1 MGALKFEFRMVLNVS
16 TMGALKFEFKLTM
29 TAALI
34 EVKSNNQ
41 LFARVHFIN
50 AFRIVIV
57 LLNAAAL
64 GNGGACDGLFK
75 TTETET
81 TLTVLEGGRWN

>member
-34 EVKSNNQ
+34 EVKSNNPP
-41 LFARVHFIN
+41 
-50 AFRIVIV
+50 
-57 LLNAAAL
+57 
-64 GNGGACDGLFK
+64 
-75 TTETET
+75 
-81 TLTVLEGGRWN
+81 